1 LLYLE
6 ASGENMHSP
15 YFGEFMGTLILVLL
29 GNGVVA
35 NVLLG
40 KSKAQGGG
48 WLVICTG
55 FAMAVMTGV
64 LVAIACGS
72 SDAHIN
78 PAVTLAFAIVSGDF
92 SKLIPYA
99 IAQTLGAMVGA
110 MLVWAHFHPHWKET
124 PDQGLKL
131 ACFSTGPAIRST
143 GANLFSE
150 ALGTFVL
157 VLGIAA
163 LFSKSVSATGPVAG
177 LGPYLVGGLVWSVG
191 LSLGGTT
198 GFAINPAR
206 DLGPRIAHA
215 ILPIAGKG
223 DSDWGYAMVPV
234 IGGLVG
240 GAAAGAF
247 IKLFL

>member
-1 LLYLE
+1 
-6 ASGENMHSP
+6 MHSP
-15 YFGEFMGTLILVLL
+15 FFGEFMGTLILVLL

-40 KSKAQGGG
+40 KSKAQGAG
-48 WLVICTG
+48 WMVICTG
-55 FAMAVMTGV
+55 FALAVMTGV
-64 LVAIACGS
+64 FVAIACGS
-72 SDAHIN
+72 PDAHIN

-92 SKLIPYA
+92 SKLLTYP
-99 IAQTLGAMVGA
+99 IAQILGAAAGA
-110 MLVWAHFHPHWKET
+110 TLVWAHYHPHWEAT

-131 ACFSTGPAIRST
+131 ACFSTGPAIRGTS
-143 GANLFSE
+143 ANIFSE

-163 LFSKSVSATGPVAG
+163 LFSKQVSANGPVPG
-177 LGPYLVGGLVWSVG
+177 LGPYLVGGLVWAVG

-206 DLGPRIAHA
+206 DLGPRIAHS

-223 DSDWGYAMVPV
+223 TSDWGYAMVPV
-234 IGGLVG
+234 IGGLAG
-240 GAAAGAF
+240 GGLAGVF
-247 IKLFL
+247 IKMFL